1 MQREYLSP
9 LAYPAMISNTMMAV
23 TWLLIAA
30 LICTAVFV
38 RPDAFSLLNT
48 NTEQITFLGQ
58 MALVATSLKALG
70 GLAPLT
76 RYTQLWQIRALKRNA
91 GTRGKKL
98 AIPPTF
104 RGAVIMGGIFAATG
118 SIISICLGHDVQALC
133 SRVMNLLF
141 G

>member
-1 MQREYLSP
+1 
-9 LAYPAMISNTMMAV
+9 MMAV
-23 TWLLIAA
+23 AWLLIAA

-38 RPDAFSLLNT
+38 CPDAFSLLNT

-76 RYTQLWQIRALKRNA
+76 RYTQPWQIRALKHNA
-91 GTRGKKL
+91 ETKGKKL
-98 AIPPTF
+98 AIHPTF

-118 SIISICLGHDVQALC
+118 SIISICLEHDV
-133 SRVMNLLF
+133 
-141 G
+141 